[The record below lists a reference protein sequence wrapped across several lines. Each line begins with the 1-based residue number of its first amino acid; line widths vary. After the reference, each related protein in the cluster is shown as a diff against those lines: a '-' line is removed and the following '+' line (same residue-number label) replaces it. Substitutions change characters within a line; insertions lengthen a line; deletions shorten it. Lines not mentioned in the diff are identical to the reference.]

1 MKIHI
6 EIVTGFLSAGKTS
19 FINSLLSETQVEG
32 EKVLIFQLEHGEKKI
47 LQSTDINY
55 FVKIKELNEVKD
67 LKEEM
72 IYSIKKYSPNRI
84 IIEYNGTSDLKEL
97 IDILNEKIYREYSK
111 VTTIFFV
118 ADGKNLKEYID
129 NVGNFII
136 PFIQYSNMIVVN
148 NMDYCNK
155 EVLEEGINKVRN
167 INPKAYILKV
177 NNKYILK
184 STLKES
190 KVLDNGYFKRLKV
203 RFINSHYYRY
213 HSENP
218 TYVDNPPK

>member
-6 EIVTGFLSAGKTS
+6 EIVTGFLGAGKTS

-32 EKVLIFQLEHGEKKI
+32 EKVLVFQLEHGEKKV
-47 LQSTDINY
+47 LQSTNINY
-55 FVKIKELNEVKD
+55 FVKVKEINEVKD

-72 IYSIKKYSPNRI
+72 IYSIKEYNPNRI
-84 IIEYNGTSDLKEL
+84 IIEYNGTSNLNEL
-97 IDILNEKIYREYSK
+97 IDILNEKICREYSK

-118 ADGKNLKEYID
+118 ADGKNLKKYID
-129 NVGNFII
+129 NVGSFII
-136 PFIQYSNMIVVN
+136 PFIQHSNMIVVN

-155 EVLEEGINKVRN
+155 EILDEGFRSLRN

-184 STLKES
+184 STLRES
-190 KVLDNGYFKRLKV
+190 KVLDNGYLKKLKIK
-203 RFINSHYYRY
+203 FTNYKKH
-213 HSENP
+213 H
-218 TYVDNPPK
+218 

>member
-6 EIVTGFLSAGKTS
+6 EIVTGFLGSGKTS

-32 EKVLIFQLEHGEKKI
+32 EKVLIFQLEHGEKKV
-47 LQSTDINY
+47 LQSTNINY
-55 FVKIKELNEVKD
+55 FIKVKELNEVKD

-84 IIEYNGTSDLKEL
+84 IIEYNGTSNLKEL
-97 IDILNEKIYREYSK
+97 IDMLNEKIYREYSK

-118 ADGKNLKEYID
+118 ADGKNLKKYID
-129 NVGNFII
+129 NVGSFII
-136 PFIQYSNMIVVN
+136 PFIQYSNMIVIN

-155 EVLEEGINKVRN
+155 EVLEDGFKKIRD

-184 STLKES
+184 STLRES
-190 KVLDNGYFKRLKV
+190 KVLDNGYFKKLKIK
-203 RFINSHYYRY
+203 FTNMH
-213 HSENP
+213 
-218 TYVDNPPK
+218 

>member
-6 EIVTGFLSAGKTS
+6 EIVTGFLGAGKTS

-32 EKVLIFQLEHGEKKI
+32 EKVLVFQLEHGEKKV
-47 LQSTDINY
+47 LQSTNINY
-55 FVKIKELNEVKD
+55 FVKVKELNEVKD

-84 IIEYNGTSDLKEL
+84 IIEYNGTSNLKEL
-97 IDILNEKIYREYSK
+97 IDILNERIYREHSK

-118 ADGKNLKEYID
+118 ADGKDLKKYID
-129 NVGNFII
+129 NVGSFII

-155 EVLEEGINKVRN
+155 EVLNEGFRKVRD

-184 STLKES
+184 SALRES
-190 KVLDNGYFKRLKV
+190 KVLDNGYFKKLKIK
-203 RFINSHYYRY
+203 FANKHYWAHERR
-213 HSENP
+213 
-218 TYVDNPPK
+218 

>member
-6 EIVTGFLSAGKTS
+6 EIVTGFLGAGKTS
-19 FINSLLSETQVEG
+19 FINSLLSETQVQG
-32 EKVLIFQLEHGEKKI
+32 EKILIFQLEHGEKKI
-47 LQSTDINY
+47 SKSTDINN
-55 FVKIKELNEVKD
+55 FVEIKKLNEVKE

-84 IIEYNGTSDLKEL
+84 IIEYNGTSNLKEL

-118 ADGKNLKEYID
+118 ADGKSLKKYID
-129 NVGNFII
+129 NVGSFII

-155 EVLEEGINKVRN
+155 EVLDEGFKKVRN

-177 NNKYILK
+177 NNKYSLK
-184 STLKES
+184 YALKEA
-190 KVLDNGYFKRLKV
+190 KVLDNGYLKKLKIK
-203 RFINSHYYRY
+203 FANY
-213 HSENP
+213 
-218 TYVDNPPK
+218 K

>member
-6 EIVTGFLSAGKTS
+6 EIVTGFLGAGKTS

-32 EKVLIFQLEHGEKKI
+32 EKILIFQLEHGEKKV
-47 LQSTDINY
+47 LQSTNINY
-55 FVKIKELNEVKD
+55 FVKVKKLNEVKD

-84 IIEYNGTSDLKEL
+84 IIEYNGTSNLKEL

-111 VTTIFFV
+111 ITTIFFV
-118 ADGKNLKEYID
+118 ADGKNLKQYID

-148 NMDYCNK
+148 NMDFCNK
-155 EVLEEGINKVRN
+155 EVLDEGFKKVRD

-184 STLKES
+184 SALRES
-190 KVLDNGYFKRLKV
+190 KVLDNGYIKKLKIK
-203 RFINSHYYRY
+203 FTNKHY
-213 HSENP
+213 
-218 TYVDNPPK
+218 

>member
-6 EIVTGFLSAGKTS
+6 EIVTGFLGAGKTS

-32 EKVLIFQLEHGEKKI
+32 EKVLVFQLEHGEKKV
-47 LQSTDINY
+47 LQSTNANY
-55 FVKIKELNEVKD
+55 FVKVKELNEVKD

-84 IIEYNGTSDLKEL
+84 IIEYNGTSNLKEL
-97 IDILNEKIYREYSK
+97 IDTLNQKIYREYSK

-118 ADGKNLKEYID
+118 ADGKSLKQYID
-129 NVGNFII
+129 NVGSFII

-148 NMDYCNK
+148 NMDYCNR
-155 EVLEEGINKVRN
+155 EVLNEGFKKVRD

-184 STLKES
+184 SALRES
-190 KVLDNGYFKRLKV
+190 KVLDNGYLKKLKIK
-203 RFINSHYYRY
+203 FTNY
-213 HSENP
+213 
-218 TYVDNPPK
+218 K